1 MIREPWKQSNSNF
14 LLFFDLVLFCFGLS
28 IQFIG
33 VIRLCDLSGVERT
46 PRHTISQ
53 GIEVRNILRISS
65 TFLGF

>member
-33 VIRLCDLSGVERT
+33 VIRLCDLSGVGRT

-53 GIEVRNILRISS
+53 GIEVRDILRISS